1 MALCVIYPV
10 PGLLHSKGKEGN
22 LKQCQPGTILP
33 PELGLQ
39 DLQEPQRTVITNY
52 SWLASVVAYE
62 RISFTRLWREWDSNP
77 QSCRPDGN
85 KSDAMTTRP
94 RRYAF
99 SDLLNHTTKA
109 SAQINWQKD
118 SVSLQPL
125 ISTAYLAS
133 RTFKVVKKF

>member
-10 PGLLHSKGKEGN
+10 PGLLHSKGKDGN

-62 RISFTRLWREWDSNP
+62 RISFTRLRREWDSNP

-85 KSDAMTTRP
+85 KSDALTTRP
-94 RRYAF
+94 RRYAPQLFVFHKDHRNFEISIQTLF
-99 SDLLNHTTKA
+99 SFNKK
-109 SAQINWQKD
+109 SF
-118 SVSLQPL
+118 SLQAVTHP
-125 ISTAYLAS
+125 SS
-133 RTFKVVKKF
+133 D

>member
-85 KSDAMTTRP
+85 KSDALTTRP
-94 RRYAF
+94 RRYALDQSNNPCSINSS
-99 SDLLNHTTKA
+99 SDCTWIGESGEPHEQTIRTT
-109 SAQINWQKD
+109 N
-118 SVSLQPL
+118 
-125 ISTAYLAS
+125 
-133 RTFKVVKKF
+133 

>member
-62 RISFTRLWREWDSNP
+62 RISFTRLRREWDSNP

-85 KSDAMTTRP
+85 KSDALTTRP
-94 RRYAF
+94 RRYAC
-99 SDLLNHTTKA
+99 SLYKR
-109 SAQINWQKD
+109 NWLDSRHVYCIFYKHSQFQKI
-118 SVSLQPL
+118 VSKMTQHIL
-125 ISTAYLAS
+125 
-133 RTFKVVKKF
+133 

>member
-62 RISFTRLWREWDSNP
+62 SNLSVSIMIIEPRREWDSNP

-85 KSDAMTTRP
+85 KSDALTTRP
-94 RRYAF
+94 RRYAY
-99 SDLLNHTTKA
+99 SSLLTK
-109 SAQINWQKD
+109 SSQKLSKKPKSPKVDINLNYYTRK
-118 SVSLQPL
+118 L
-125 ISTAYLAS
+125 
-133 RTFKVVKKF
+133 F

>member
-62 RISFTRLWREWDSNP
+62 SNLSVSIMIIEPRREWDSNP

-85 KSDAMTTRP
+85 KSDALTTRP
-94 RRYAF
+94 WQYAF
-99 SDLLNHTTKA
+99 
-109 SAQINWQKD
+109 
-118 SVSLQPL
+118 
-125 ISTAYLAS
+125 AYS
-133 RTFKVVKKF
+133 YYKVENSMH